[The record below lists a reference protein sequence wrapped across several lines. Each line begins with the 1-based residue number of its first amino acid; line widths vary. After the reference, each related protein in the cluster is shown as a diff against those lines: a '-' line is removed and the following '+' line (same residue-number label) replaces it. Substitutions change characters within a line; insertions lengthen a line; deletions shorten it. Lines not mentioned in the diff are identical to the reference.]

1 VGEQSPRS
9 EWTLLYL
16 LIDPTTGPTNHS
28 QGTVFYVG
36 WAQDTV
42 GLPGAAR
49 ELLDLGAPEAV
60 PATAPVAVVERVKA
74 LWAAGLAPVV
84 RIMTFGGPG
93 QLEDLDGARLAQG
106 WAASLSP
113 RPWSVG
119 RDLPPPKRV
128 VDAESRQLLRHAD
141 LTREWAVEDYVT
153 LRDPRPVVLP
163 TEAPVLVAALD
174 LNHHSWSDVAPP
186 GIEMSR
192 RPPVRWWDLERQRR
206 TTALWRW
213 VTSLKEDPLL
223 VLVVRRRSAAE
234 ELFPV
239 GLVVGVWS
247 GRVRP
252 DWPRYSSVAVD
263 PEPTG
268 PHLTGLRHALLRG
281 RLTEVDGTP
290 FRFDYALTNVVG
302 RPRPITGAGEPL
314 R

>member
-1 VGEQSPRS
+1 MGEQSPRS

-16 LIDPTTGPTNHS
+16 LIDPTTGPTNHAD
-28 QGTVFYVG
+28 GTVFYVG
-36 WAQDTV
+36 CAQDTV

-49 ELLDLGAPEAV
+49 DLLDLGAPEAV
-60 PATAPVAVVERVKA
+60 PATAPVAVVARVTA
-74 LWAAGLAPVV
+74 LWASGVAPLVK
-84 RIMTFGGPG
+84 ILTFGGPG
-93 QLEDLDGARLAQG
+93 QLEDLDGPRLARG

-113 RPWSVG
+113 RPLNA
-119 RDLPPPKRV
+119 LPNLPQPKLV
-128 VDAESRQLLRHAD
+128 VDAESRQLLRHAGM
-141 LTREWAVEDYVT
+141 TQEWVVEDYVT

-163 TEAPVLVAALD
+163 TEVPVLVAGLD
-174 LNHHSWSDVAPP
+174 LKQLSWSDVAPP
-186 GIEMSR
+186 GIEMGK
-192 RPPVRWWDLERQRR
+192 PPAPRWWDVARKRH

-223 VLVVRRRSAAE
+223 VLVVRRRQTEE

-247 GRVRP
+247 GRVRL
-252 DWPRYSSVAVD
+252 DRAHYSFVAVD
-263 PEPTG
+263 AEPTG

-290 FRFDYALTNVVG
+290 FRFDYSSSNVVG
-302 RPRPITGAGEPL
+302 RPGPVTGAGEPL

>member
-1 VGEQSPRS
+1 MGEQSPRS

-36 WAQDTV
+36 WAHDTV

-74 LWAAGLAPVV
+74 LWAAGLVPVI
-84 RIMTFGGPG
+84 RIVTFGGPG
-93 QLEDLDGARLAQG
+93 QLEDLDGARLAGG

-113 RPWSVG
+113 RPRSVG

-141 LTREWAVEDYVT
+141 LAREWAVEDYVT

-163 TEAPVLVAALD
+163 TEVPVLMAG
-174 LNHHSWSDVAPP
+174 LNLKQYSWSDIAPS
-186 GIEMSR
+186 GIEFTAT
-192 RPPVRWWDLERQRR
+192 PAVRWWDLARGRR
-206 TTALWRW
+206 TSALWRW
-213 VTSLKEDPLL
+213 VTSLQEDPLL
-223 VLVVRRRSAAE
+223 VLVVRRPGAAE

-247 GRVRP
+247 GRVRRDRP
-252 DWPRYSSVAVD
+252 HERVVAVD
-263 PEPTG
+263 PEPIG
-268 PHLTGLRHALLRG
+268 PHLTELRHALLRG

-290 FRFDYALTNVVG
+290 FRFDYALSNVVG
-302 RPRPITGAGEPL
+302 RPHPITGAGEPL